1 MRGSG
6 KERAQTGRFPV
17 CGIARERAKTSG
29 AGTTAHDHINGETF
43 MRTRSLR
50 YITAAL
56 AAAVLLLTAAVL
68 IPTGGS
74 RPAERNAFAA
84 DGGEMRVHFIDCGQA
99 DACFIQLPDGKSML
113 IDTGENKR
121 DSYGAVIDYL
131 GVTTI
136 DYLILTHSDA
146 DHVGGA
152 THVLEEYEFKTIYR
166 PAYACSPESGNE
178 YCKDPAYEMSAEDG
192 TGFYVDDVAYKK
204 ESYKTYSNVIT
215 AVYEETYTENGETH
229 KAEVYVTN
237 PYNSEINHIEGEGAE
252 YTFDFYSP
260 IDVASYSDSNDFSPI
275 MVLSYASRDFVMTGD
290 AEKDNEADFVDY
302 INNTAREGDYD
313 GHFDRFLD
321 GSFTADVIKMGHHGS
336 RTSSSEGLLEIM
348 TSNPA
353 KRANIFTIFSCGV
366 DNKYGHPHAKTL
378 KRLMDMGFS
387 AERIERTDL
396 NGNIAFGV
404 TADGTL
410 TLGEEKTD
418 VTIEQK
424 LTTGSTDSRPQT
436 TIADNEVD
444 PDEAVDDLPDTRPE
458 PPEEE
463 TPDPGEETPGEEI
476 PDTEPGVVDPGEEMP
491 DLFDPDTWARSPAEW
506 HILQWVVI
514 AVAVIVI
521 IIVIAVIA
529 VRAGK
534 KKKRGGRRRR

>member
-1 MRGSG
+1 
-6 KERAQTGRFPV
+6 
-17 CGIARERAKTSG
+17 
-29 AGTTAHDHINGETF
+29 

-113 IDTGENKR
+113 IDAGDNKR
-121 DSYGAVIDYL
+121 DSYNAVIEYIDAL
-131 GVTTI
+131 EIKTI
-136 DYLILTHSDA
+136 DYFIMTHSDE
-146 DHVGGA
+146 DHIGGA

-166 PAYACSPESGNE
+166 PHQQAVGTKANPYD
-178 YCKDPAYEMSAEDG
+178 DPAAELTG
-192 TGFYVDDVAYKK
+192 KYGFYVDEVGKK
-204 ESYKTYSNVIT
+204 DT
-215 AVYEETYTENGETH
+215 AVYANALRAAYSETYTENGETH

-336 RTSSSEGLLEIM
+336 STSSSEGLLEIM

-366 DNKYGHPHAKTL
+366 DNKYGHPHAETL
-378 KRLMDMGFS
+378 ERLMDMGFS

-404 TADGTL
+404 GADGTL
-410 TLGEEKTD
+410 TLGEEKSD

-424 LTTGSTDSRPQT
+424 LTTGISTENHPHAV
-436 TIADNEVD
+436 IEDNEVD

>member
-1 MRGSG
+1 MRGRG
-6 KERAQTGRFPV
+6 KERTQTGRFPV

-84 DGGEMRVHFIDCGQA
+84 NGGEMRVHFIDCGQA

-113 IDTGENKR
+113 IDAGDNKR
-121 DSYGAVIDYL
+121 DSYNAVIEYIDAL
-131 GVTTI
+131 EIKTI
-136 DYLILTHSDA
+136 DYFIMTHSDE

-166 PAYACSPESGNE
+166 PHQQAVGTKANPYD
-178 YCKDPAYEMSAEDG
+178 DPAVGLTGEY
-192 TGFYVDDVAYKK
+192 GFYVDEVGEKD
-204 ESYKTYSNVIT
+204 T
-215 AVYEETYTENGETH
+215 AVYANALRAAYSETYTENGETH

-237 PYNSEINHIEGEGAE
+237 PYNSEINHIAGEGAE

-336 RTSSSEGLLEIM
+336 STSSSEGLLEVM

-378 KRLMDMGFS
+378 QRLMDMGFS

-396 NGNIAFGV
+396 NGNITFGV
-404 TADGTL
+404 GADGTL
-410 TLGEEKTD
+410 TLGEEKSD

-424 LTTGSTDSRPQT
+424 LTSGISTENNPHAV
-436 TIADNEVD
+436 IEDNEVD

-476 PDTEPGVVDPGEEMP
+476 PDTEPGVVDPGDEMP